1 MLAIRLPANIEVRLE
16 TLAKATG
23 RTKSFYAREAILEY
37 LGDLEDHYIAE
48 QRLTD
53 VKAGRSTTTNLADVM
68 TRYGMD
74 D

>member
-53 VKAGRSTTTNLADVM
+53 VKAGRSTTTSLADVM